1 MIFWICILLLIAG
14 LFLEGRMVRN
24 QGKLWM
30 AEHKRHEEILHGVEL
45 QLETLRQDLN
55 LVIRKLYPPDVP
67 VKHCYLISYAL
78 TLKNGCFIFDQV
90 HLENDG
96 KIDNSNYA
104 DLLNSLF
111 GRALQKDPHV
121 KSMAIVSLLYLG
133 EKVVEEKELKP
144 AENSSGENP

>member
-1 MIFWICILLLIAG
+1 MIFWLYWLCILLFAVG
-14 LFLEGRMVRN
+14 LMLLDKTIRHQAKL
-24 QGKLWM
+24 QG
-30 AEHKRHEEILHGVEL
+30 EQQRVVEM
-45 QLETLRQDLN
+45 QLDMLRQDLG
-55 LVIRKLYPPDVP
+55 LVVAKLYPPDVP

-104 DLLNSLF
+104 ELLNSLF

-133 EKVVEEKELKP
+133 EKVLEKKEMEP
-144 AENSSGENP
+144 AENSSGEPA